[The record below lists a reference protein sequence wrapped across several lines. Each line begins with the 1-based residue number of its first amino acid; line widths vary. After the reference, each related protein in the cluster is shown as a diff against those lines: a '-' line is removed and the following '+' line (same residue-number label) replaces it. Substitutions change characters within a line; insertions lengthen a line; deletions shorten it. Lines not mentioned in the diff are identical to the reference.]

1 LRRHRFRAELNPVA
15 ARLIE
20 IALHVKDPR
29 VALAAIRD
37 VLDRAGITQ
46 PKPVEFI
53 TLEMIE
59 AEIARLEAEIE
70 AQGRPLPQAP

>member
-1 LRRHRFRAELNPVA
+1 LRRHRFRADLNLVA

-20 IALHVKDPR
+20 IALHVEGPR
-29 VALAAIRD
+29 VALAATRD
-37 VLDRAGITQ
+37 VLDRAGITP

-59 AEIARLEAEIE
+59 AQIARLEPEIE
-70 AQGRPLPQAP
+70 AQGMPLPPAP